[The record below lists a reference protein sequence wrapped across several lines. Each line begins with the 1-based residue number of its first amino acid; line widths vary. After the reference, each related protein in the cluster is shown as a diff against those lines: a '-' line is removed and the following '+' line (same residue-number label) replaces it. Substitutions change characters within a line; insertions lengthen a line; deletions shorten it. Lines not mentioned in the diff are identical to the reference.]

1 MSAVDKCWREVL
13 EKSVVAEK
21 GMLEKGVVEKSWGE
35 VLNKSLVL

>member
-13 EKSVVAEK
+13 EKSVVEK